1 MLNAA
6 HVLMTTDTVGG
17 VWSYSVELAREL
29 ANYQVRVSLAAMG
42 APVSA
47 SQRAQVDA
55 LPSVQLHEST
65 FRLEW
70 MDEPWGDVDAAGE
83 WLLSLESKLRP
94 DIVHLNGFVH
104 GALRFHA
111 PHIVIAH
118 SDVLSWF
125 EAVRGTQAPDSWNE
139 YRERVRTGL
148 LGAKFVV
155 AISGAVSASIAR
167 QYDVP
172 PPEVI

>member
-17 VWSYSVELAREL
+17 VWSYSGEIAREVVNSQL
-29 ANYQVRVSLAAMG
+29 RVSLASMG

-70 MDEPWGDVDAAGE
+70 MDEPWADVDAAGE

-94 DIVHLNGFVH
+94 DIVHLNGFAH
-104 GALRFHA
+104 GALPYRA
-111 PHIVIAH
+111 PHIV
-118 SDVLSWF
+118 V
-125 EAVRGTQAPDSWNE
+125 
-139 YRERVRTGL
+139 
-148 LGAKFVV
+148 
-155 AISGAVSASIAR
+155 
-167 QYDVP
+167 
-172 PPEVI
+172 